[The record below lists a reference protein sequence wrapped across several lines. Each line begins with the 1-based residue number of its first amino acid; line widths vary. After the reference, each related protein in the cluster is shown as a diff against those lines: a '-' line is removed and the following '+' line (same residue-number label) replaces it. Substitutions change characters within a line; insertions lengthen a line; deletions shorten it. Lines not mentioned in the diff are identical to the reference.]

1 MALPRKRGK
10 PRPILEPLLS
20 SRNMG
25 LVAQEVMVLLIS
37 IFILATERW
46 VSSWGGD
53 EVSQEERKKRYPD

>member
-25 LVAQEVMVLLIS
+25 LVALEVMVLLVS
-37 IFILATERW
+37 NFVLATERW
-46 VSSWGGD
+46 VSSWEDD

>member
-25 LVAQEVMVLLIS
+25 LVALEVMVLFVS
-37 IFILATERW
+37 NFVLATERW
-46 VSSWGGD
+46 VSSWEDD

>member
-25 LVAQEVMVLLIS
+25 LVALDVMVLLVS
-37 IFILATERW
+37 NFVLATERW
-46 VSSWGGD
+46 VSSWEDD

>member
-25 LVAQEVMVLLIS
+25 LVALDVMVLLVS
-37 IFILATERW
+37 NFVLATERW
-46 VSSWGGD
+46 VSSWEDD
-53 EVSQEERKKRYPD
+53 EVSQEERKERYPD